1 MRLIQPFTIQTD
13 KYSALVSH
21 SQKALWYKVRK
32 CASISIQNSLPGT
45 DWIAVNNNRNPR
57 QFDAEYFGDYFRFAF
72 VRNPFGRL
80 VSNYLH
86 KIKDRPIDQIRSSYI
101 RHLRFHQGMSFE
113 EFALQVCDL
122 PEEKCDRHYRSMY
135 TSIDLNNIDFI
146 GRLEN
151 LQADFGHVVQK
162 IAGQDAREVGHMN
175 TQGSY
180 DYRDFYSPS
189 LEQKVADRYQKD
201 LQLFGY
207 DFDRIVSSG
216 NVHEKLSLNL

>member
-1 MRLIQPFTIQTD
+1 MKFFQPKKNQTE

-21 SQKALWYKVRK
+21 GQKAVWYKVRK
-32 CASISIQNSLPGT
+32 CASISINNSLPGD
-45 DWIAVNNNRNPR
+45 DWVPVNNNRNPR
-57 QFDAEYFGDYFRFAF
+57 QFEAEYFGDYFRFAF

-86 KIKDRPIDQIRSSYI
+86 KIKDKSVDQIRSSYI
-101 RHLRFHQGMSFE
+101 LHLDFHEGMSFE
-113 EFALQVCDL
+113 EFALQICAL

-151 LQADFGHVVQK
+151 MQSDFRHVCTR
-162 IAGQDAREVGHMN
+162 ISNSDTGEVSRMN

-180 DYRDFYSPS
+180 NYRDFYSAS
-189 LEQKVADRYQKD
+189 LEQRVGDRYQKD

-207 DFDRIVSSG
+207 EFDRFTDSG
-216 NVHEKLSLNL
+216 NAHESLSQL